1 MKKEEQILH
10 ELKTLSPSELEEV
23 LTFIGYLKFR
33 AATSQE
39 ESPRSRPLDI
49 GDA

>member
-1 MKKEEQILH
+1 MKKEDQILH
-10 ELKTLSPSELEEV
+10 ELKTLSPAELEEV

-33 AATSQE
+33 AATGE
-39 ESPRSRPLDI
+39 EEAPKSRPLDI